1 MNIQYISDANG
12 VPTGVFI
19 PIEDWKALKEKHA
32 DIEDEMEI
40 PDWHKAIVNER
51 MEEYRKN
58 PGIAQDFY
66 EAMDELDNEI

>member
-51 MEEYRKN
+51 MEE
-58 PGIAQDFY
+58 
-66 EAMDELDNEI
+66 